1 MKRKPSGL
9 YGPEGLLFAG
19 ERRLWFP
26 CGGRFYIGPV
36 HTPGG
41 YGIRP
46 YTVFSRRKRVDFP
59 GGAVHTERP

>member
-36 HTPGG
+36 
-41 YGIRP
+41 R
-46 YTVFSRRKRVDFP
+46 
-59 GGAVHTERP
+59 GGANARGRAMALPYKPESILWPNGKLQTP